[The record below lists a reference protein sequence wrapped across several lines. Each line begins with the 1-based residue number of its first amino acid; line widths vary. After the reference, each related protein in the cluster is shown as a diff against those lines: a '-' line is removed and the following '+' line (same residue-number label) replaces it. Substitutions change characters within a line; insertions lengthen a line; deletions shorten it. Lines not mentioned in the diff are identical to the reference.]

1 MSLYLDQKS
10 QRKTLRGP
18 TAKMGSGGKEV
29 SWNIKSSNVGG
40 EKQKYKKMFRFF
52 FGCSN
57 NLLYKQFELT

>member
-1 MSLYLDQKS
+1 
-10 QRKTLRGP
+10 
-18 TAKMGSGGKEV
+18 MGSGGKET
-29 SWNIKSSNVGG
+29 SWNIKSSNRGG